1 MDEQPDMTR
10 KLTAAS
16 ARVDVEHHHLAEL
29 VEFRPDEG
37 IIRLHEQRVVLLSAA
52 AMGLMRKE
60 LIDTLGLETARR
72 LFLRFGY
79 ADGYHDAVS
88 LRDRSKWS
96 NPLEGLQAG
105 IVLHRLEGIVR
116 AEISVLEHDASAGHF
131 HEDVIWH
138 DSYVAEQH
146 VHHYGTTKTPVCWS
160 LVGYASGYASAC
172 LGQEVYFRESECIG
186 QGATQCTVVGK
197 DAKSWGDE
205 LEGLRDDFQGGSLGR
220 EVERL
225 REAVHQRLQE
235 VDRRERLV
243 AKREREL
250 NLLRE
255 RVARHAAS
263 KQFVAGS
270 AAMQDVLELA
280 ARVAP
285 LDTTVLVYGESGT
298 GKEFIVRMIHDQS
311 PRAGGPFVSINCAAL
326 TETLLESELFG
337 HVRGAF
343 TGAVRDKAGLFEVAD
358 NGTLFLDEIGE
369 VAPTVQAKLLRALQ
383 EREIR
388 RVGAERTIKVNARV
402 VAATNRD
409 LRAAVAAGTF
419 REDLYFRLGA
429 FVITVP
435 PLRERREDIPALV
448 YDFVRRAATRVKKDV
463 ETVSAEAM
471 TALMSYRWPGNVR
484 ELEHAIERAVIVARG
499 ASIRVRE
506 LPPEVSQKARQRAP
520 DDDSFDLQAQER
532 ATIER
537 ALERFRGNRKEAA
550 EALKI
555 STVTLWRKMK
565 QYGLVT

>member
-1 MDEQPDMTR
+1 MAR
-10 KLTAAS
+10 KLTT
-16 ARVDVEHHHLAEL
+16 RPERREVEHHHLAEL
-29 VEFRPDEG
+29 VEFRPDQG

-72 LFLRFGY
+72 LFLRFGF

-96 NPLEGLQAG
+96 NPLQGLHAG

-116 AEISVLEHDASAGHF
+116 AEIAALEHDAAAGRF
-131 HEDVIWH
+131 HEEVIWH

-146 VHHYGTTKTPVCWS
+146 VHHYGKTTSPVCWS

-172 LGQEVYFRESECIG
+172 LGQEIYFRERECVG
-186 QGATQCTVVGK
+186 QGAAHCTVVGK
-197 DAKSWGDE
+197 DAESWGDE
-205 LEGLRDDFQGGSLGR
+205 VEALRTDFQGGNLGR

-225 REAVHQRLQE
+225 RAAVHERLHDLE
-235 VDRRERLV
+235 RRERLV

-263 KQFVAGS
+263 KQFIAGS

-358 NGTLFLDEIGE
+358 HGTLFLDEIGE

-409 LRAAVAAGTF
+409 LKAAVAAGTF

-435 PLRERREDIPALV
+435 PLRDRREDIPALV
-448 YDFVRRAATRVKKDV
+448 NDFVRRAATRVKKDV
-463 ETVSAEAM
+463 ETVSSEAM
-471 TALMSYRWPGNVR
+471 TALMNYRWPGNVR

-506 LPPEVSQKARQRAP
+506 LPPEVSQKTRQSAP
-520 DDDSFDLQAQER
+520 DDDTLDLQAQER

-550 EALKI
+550 DALKI

-565 QYGLVT
+565 QYGLVA